1 MKLQS
6 KSSRRLL
13 GYATVVFAVCVPLFY
28 LIIEQLY
35 IQDVDDALYLKRDEL
50 RIRTK
55 NLHTDSDIQLWLS
68 MDDDV
73 ALYPAGR
80 QPVRDSI
87 YFTEY
92 LDSIPDEVEPY
103 RELISLLTIND
114 RPYKARIRA
123 SLLESRDL
131 VIGIAEAQAIL
142 LLVFLAG
149 WFFLNRRAEKRTW
162 RPFYNLLRGI
172 RKYEIDHQPMP
183 QEGSSGI
190 SEFDELSVAIQ
201 ELIGRN
207 HQTFMQQKRFIE
219 NASHEMQ
226 TPLAVFQSRLDL
238 LAEQR
243 MASGDTRHF
252 EPLYESIQHL
262 RHLNK
267 SLLLL
272 HKIENK
278 QFGEKSSIAVDKILK
293 KMVAHYEDMIGNNN
307 QVLRQG
313 RVEEVAL
320 EGNEVLFQV
329 LLSNLLSNAVY
340 HNIPGGILQIQLE
353 RTGLTI
359 SNSGEPLP
367 FAEAELFV
375 RFKKHES
382 LSKRAGVGLG
392 LAIVKEI
399 CDKYRWS
406 IHYRYA
412 DSLHCFNIS
421 FTEN

>member
-1 MKLQS
+1 MGDGTIRAASATPSRAAPITLTCARRCMSGS
-6 KSSRRLL
+6 KPIGAPAAAAIGRSPEECLPPQVAADTLVDWRDCLRLRHTHRVTFRSEPPGIIRDWEAAIVPVFDETGTIRRLVSI
-13 GYATVVFAVCVPLFY
+13 GRDITQRNAAEANRREAHRAEAVG
-28 LIIEQLY
+28 QLT
-35 IQDVDDALYLKRDEL
+35 A
-50 RIRTK
+50 
-55 NLHTDSDIQLWLS
+55 
-68 MDDDV
+68 
-73 ALYPAGR
+73 
-80 QPVRDSI
+80 
-87 YFTEY
+87 
-92 LDSIPDEVEPY
+92 
-103 RELISLLTIND
+103 
-114 RPYKARIRA
+114 
-123 SLLESRDL
+123 
-131 VIGIAEAQAIL
+131 GIAHDFNNLLQAIG
-142 LLVFLAG
+142 AG
-149 WFFLNRRAEKRTW
+149 
-162 RPFYNLLRGI
+162 
-172 RKYEIDHQPMP
+172 
-183 QEGSSGI
+183 
-190 SEFDELSVAIQ
+190 
-201 ELIGRN
+201 
-207 HQTFMQQKRFIE
+207 
-219 NASHEMQ
+219 
-226 TPLAVFQSRLDL
+226 LDL

-278 QFGEKSSIAVDKILK
+278 QFGERSSIAVDKILK
-293 KMVAHYEDMIGNNN
+293 KMVAHYEDMIMHHKH
-307 QVLRQG
+307 VLQQG
-313 RVEEVAL
+313 RVEEVVL

-375 RFKKHES
+375 RFKKHAS